1 MVSRQEQS
9 LRAATAARSA
19 VLRVMPMKVE
29 QRDGEVGSEAG
40 GGGRDNGEGS
50 SRSDGVA
57 VRAWL
62 TPRFRRREWSSGRSH
77 RSKLG
82 AGWRGMICFSGPS
95 RPTHLPQ
102 RNHMRPCTPV
112 LVSCCST
119 GLKARGL
126 PAGCLPRDENGMRRR
141 MQHLQASMAFMS
153 KGQGLVRGGGLG
165 SQTSTPS
172 CGKTAKVLRVEICY
186 YCSALGELS
195 NAVSTVSKLPR
206 EG

>member
-1 MVSRQEQS
+1 MVSRREQS
-9 LRAATAARSA
+9 LRAARAARSA
-19 VLRVMPMKVE
+19 ALRVMPMKVE

-82 AGWRGMICFSGPS
+82 TGWRGMICFSGPS

-102 RNHMRPCTPV
+102 RNHMRPHAHRCM
-112 LVSCCST
+112 VSCRGT
-119 GLKARGL
+119 GLKARGV
-126 PAGCLPRDENGMRRR
+126 PAGCLPRGCER
-141 MQHLQASMAFMS
+141 HAPPHAAPASLHGLHVQGPRPRCFAFS
-153 KGQGLVRGGGLG
+153 
-165 SQTSTPS
+165 
-172 CGKTAKVLRVEICY
+172 
-186 YCSALGELS
+186 
-195 NAVSTVSKLPR
+195 
-206 EG
+206 